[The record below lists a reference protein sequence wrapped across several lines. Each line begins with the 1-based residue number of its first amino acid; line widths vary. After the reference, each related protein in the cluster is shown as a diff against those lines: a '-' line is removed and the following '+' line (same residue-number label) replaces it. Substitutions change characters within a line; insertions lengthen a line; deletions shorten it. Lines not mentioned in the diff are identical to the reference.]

1 MVWRGVTLLFYK
13 RSYIHYCLIMKYITA
28 LLLLLNLSV
37 QAQRKDSKTLPR
49 RNVSTATIVNDRHLQ
64 SQIDSL
70 FANKSRIHTPGA
82 AIAIVKNGKIVYQKG
97 YGYANLEYDI
107 PNTPTTVF
115 HIASISKQF
124 TALSILLLEKEGK
137 LSINDNINKYL
148 PEMYTFEKPITILNL
163 LNHTS
168 GLRDWIYLLGVEGYD
183 LNDMFTQQQIIKVLN
198 NQKELNFEPGTKFMY
213 VNSGYNLLAEIV
225 SRVSGMSFARFVNER
240 IFVPLKMEHSLVLDD
255 YETIVKNEADS
266 YVLNG
271 KNGYKKMVLSF
282 VNIVGSTGVLTSL
295 EDLSKWT
302 ENFESPR
309 VGDKIIF
316 DQMKQRGVLTNG
328 DSISY
333 AMGQFISRYR
343 GLDIIEH
350 GGSDAAFR
358 THLLRFPKQRVSI
371 VVLANEASLNASGI
385 AYKIADIYLK
395 KELAPAAV
403 TVLPP
408 PASTRVIENDP
419 KELIKYTGKY
429 ELQPGLIM
437 DFAIEGND
445 LTVNATGQGK
455 FKLQQISPAVFK
467 INNVNG
473 IISFKKNEQN
483 EMDKIDFEINGGKMQ
498 GTHIKEKGLTE
509 EGAKQYTGQYYSNE
523 LDVTYSL
530 VYHEGKLIAK
540 NFRSDNNELSQIDN
554 DNFSG
559 NQWFMGIVKFI
570 RNDNQA
576 VTGFV
581 VSSDRISN
589 LRFYKK

>member
-1 MVWRGVTLLFYK
+1 
-13 RSYIHYCLIMKYITA
+13 MKYITA